1 MRNSEHKQAVET
13 LSDSQAGL
21 AGIVNSAMD
30 AIISTDSEQKIVLFN
45 AAAEKMFHCSA
56 ATAMGQ
62 LLDRFIPTR
71 FVERHQQ
78 HIKDVE
84 NTGVTLRSRG
94 LPGALTGLRADGE
107 EFPLEA
113 SLSQIEVAGQKL
125 FTVILRDITER
136 KHAEEALLEASQ
148 FNRQVI
154 AGAREGIVVLDRDL
168 RYQVFNPYM
177 EEITARRAETVLGRT
192 VEEVIPAPQGALV
205 AARLRRALAGETV
218 LSGDQ
223 FRHGT
228 KEHPARWV
236 TSKSS
241 PLFNAKGEIIGV
253 IGVIHDLTER
263 KQAEQLIAEWNNR
276 YEAIINASGQIL
288 YDWDPNTNEVTYGGN
303 FQHVLGYS
311 TEEMAGGLAHWSQLI
326 HREDVEAFHQEIE
339 RVIET
344 GESFHL
350 EYRVQ
355 RKDGSYMFVDDQGY
369 FFLDAHGDVARMV
382 GFVRDITKRRRAEAA
397 LRESEDRYRDL
408 VEHSHDLICTH
419 DLQGQILSINRTA
432 GKLLGAD
439 QDRLLNKNICDI
451 LIPEFR
457 NRFADYI
464 AELQKNGSARGVMSV
479 RTSAGEKRIWE
490 YSNTLRTEG
499 VSAPIVRGIA
509 HDVTERKLAEAALKH
524 SEERFR
530 ALTENTA
537 DLIAILDADATMRY
551 ISPSVYRMLG
561 YTVEEWLGR
570 NAFEFIHPDDAQAA
584 AEALQKGIQHQDT
597 GLPLE
602 FRVRHQNG
610 SWRVIEA
617 TDTNLLEN
625 DAVAGI
631 VINAR
636 DITDRKRSEEA
647 LRKAEEKYRSI
658 FENAVEGIFQYTPD
672 GRFISVNPA
681 LARILAYESP
691 EELIALRT
699 DIKVQ
704 HYVDPNCQ
712 MELKRMLAEKGAV
725 LGFECEIFRK
735 DLSKIWCVENL
746 RAICDESG
754 AVAYYEG
761 SIEEITERKQLEA
774 QLRQAQ
780 KMEAVGQLAGG
791 IAHDFNNLLTA
802 INGYSELTMMQLQ
815 IEDPLRRNL
824 EEIKKAGERATA
836 LTRQLLAFSRKQV
849 LQPKILDLNAL
860 VSEMEKM
867 LRRLIGEDIDFQTVL
882 NPELG
887 RIKADPGQMEQ
898 VIMNLVVNARDAMV
912 KGGKLTIETENVYL
926 DEEFAEQHIA
936 VSPGPYIILAVN
948 DTGTGMDEQTQA
960 RIFEP
965 FFTTKEVGKG
975 TGLGLSTVY
984 GIIRQ
989 SGGNI
994 WVYSEIGRGTTFK
1007 VYLPRF
1013 DEGAQEFKR
1022 KAEVQD
1028 ALQGTETILLTEDEE
1043 VVRKLSVRVLEMF
1056 GYQVLAAA
1064 DGEAALRICER
1075 YEKPIH
1081 LLISDV
1087 IMPGMSGYDLAD
1099 HLSRLRPAMKL
1110 LLMSGYTNDAT
1121 ILQRI
1126 LNEGVNF
1133 IQKPFTPNALAH
1145 KVREVLDK

>member
-1 MRNSEHKQAVET
+1 MRNSERKEAVET
-13 LSDSQAGL
+13 PSDSQACL

-45 AAAEKMFHCSA
+45 AAAEKMFHCPA
-56 ATAMGQ
+56 ATALGQ
-62 LLDRFIPTR
+62 LLDRFIPAQL
-71 FVERHQQ
+71 VEKHQQ
-78 HIKDVE
+78 HILEIE

-94 LPGALTGLRADGE
+94 LPGALVGLRADGE

-125 FTVILRDITER
+125 STVILRDITER
-136 KHAEEALLEASQ
+136 QRAEETLLEASQ

-177 EEITARRAETVLGRT
+177 EELTNRRAEAVLGRT
-192 VEEVIPAPQGALV
+192 VEEVIPGSQGAAV

-228 KEHPARWV
+228 EENPERWV

-253 IGVIHDLTER
+253 IGVVHDLTER
-263 KQAEQLIAEWNNR
+263 KQAELIIAEWKNR
-276 YEAIINASGQIL
+276 YEAIINASGQVL
-288 YDWDPNTNEVTYGGN
+288 YDWDSKTNEVIFGGN
-303 FQHVLGYS
+303 FQHVLGY
-311 TEEMAGGLAHWSQLI
+311 TAEEMAGGLAHWAQLV
-326 HREDVEAFHQEIE
+326 HPEDVAAFHQEIE

-344 GESFHL
+344 RESFHL
-350 EYRVQ
+350 EYRVR
-355 RKDGSYMFVDDQGY
+355 RKDGSYIYVDDHGY
-369 FFLDAHGDVARMV
+369 FFLDAQDAVARMV
-382 GFVRDITKRRRAEAA
+382 GFVRDITKRRRAETA

-432 GKLLGAD
+432 GTLLGAD
-439 QDRLLNKNICDI
+439 PDSLLHKNICDI
-451 LIPEFR
+451 LMPEFR
-457 NRFADYI
+457 DRFPDYI
-464 AELQKNGSARGVMSV
+464 AELQKSGSAKGVMSV

-490 YSNTLRTEG
+490 YTNTLRTEG

-509 HDVTERKLAEAALKH
+509 HDVTQRKLAEAALKH

-551 ISPSVYRMLG
+551 ISPSVYRLLG
-561 YTVEEWLGR
+561 YRAEDWLGR
-570 NAFEFIHPDDAQAA
+570 NVFEFIHPDDAQAA
-584 AEALQKGIQHQDT
+584 AEALQKGLLHEDT

-602 FRVRHQNG
+602 LRVRHQNG

-625 DAVAGI
+625 EAVAGI

-658 FENAVEGIFQYTPD
+658 FENAVEGIFQSTPE

-681 LARILAYESP
+681 LARILAYASP
-691 EELIALRT
+691 EELIASRT
-699 DIKVQ
+699 DIEAQ
-704 HYVDPNCQ
+704 HYVDPNCR
-712 MELKRMLAEKGAV
+712 MELQRMLAEKGV
-725 LGFECEIFRK
+725 VQGFESEIFRK
-735 DLSKIWCVENL
+735 DMSKIWCLENI

-761 SIEEITERKQLEA
+761 SIEDITERKHLEE

-815 IEDPLRRNL
+815 SEDPLRRNI
-824 EEIKKAGERATA
+824 EEIKKAGERAAA

-849 LQPKILDLNAL
+849 LQPKILDLNSL

-867 LRRLIGEDIDFQTVL
+867 LRRLIGEDIDLQTVL

-887 RIKADPGQMEQ
+887 SIKADPGQIEQ
-898 VIMNLVVNARDAMV
+898 VIMNLAVNARDAMAQ
-912 KGGKLTIETENVYL
+912 GGKLTIETENVYL

-936 VSPGPYIILAVN
+936 VSPGPYIVLAVN

-965 FFTTKEVGKG
+965 FFTTKEMGKG

-994 WVYSEIGRGTTFK
+994 WVSSEVGRGTTFK

-1013 DEGAQEFKR
+1013 EEGAEEFKR
-1022 KAEVQD
+1022 KPEAQD
-1028 ALQGTETILLTEDEE
+1028 ALQGTETILLAEDED
-1043 VVRKLSVRVLEMF
+1043 VVRKLSGRVLTMY
-1056 GYQVLAAA
+1056 GYQVLEAAN
-1064 DGEAALRICER
+1064 GEAALRICER

-1087 IMPGMSGYDLAD
+1087 IMPGMNGCDLAD
-1099 HLSRLRPAMKL
+1099 QLRHLRPTMKM
-1110 LLMSGYTNDAT
+1110 LLMSGYTNNA
-1121 ILQRI
+1121 IIHQRI
-1126 LNEGVNF
+1126 FDEGINF
-1133 IQKPFTPNALAH
+1133 IQKPFAPNALAQ